1 MSPGLEFELLP
12 DPFKRPPR
20 TVRGLGPARV
30 WRLGWLA
37 AIGVA
42 AFATAFVPGEF
53 HWPVWAAF
61 LAGAAPALLSLPLS
75 GESAR
80 EDDRVQSILLVLW
93 AVGGSA
99 AAVLTGGV
107 SGAMAAWCLA
117 PVAAASTLVSSRRL
131 AEGAALL
138 RAKSQP
144 AAVIAAARPTLVS
157 NGSPDVS
164 AAVAQAHAA
173 AAACQDLDALAAAIA
188 AFDGCPLK
196 TQGAKQA
203 VVSRGPGDAPL
214 MIIGEGPG
222 ADEDAQGQ
230 PFVGRAGQLLDRML
244 KAAGLTDRV
253 FITNTV
259 FWRPPGNRT
268 PTPQEQAVCA
278 PFLERAIAL
287 VNPKMLLLIGGASAK
302 AMLKREEGI
311 LSLRGRWF
319 EWTSSDGSRELPAL
333 PTLHPAFLLR
343 QPAAKKKAWQD
354 LLTLTERLDRPE
366 RPH

>member
-1 MSPGLEFELLP
+1 MTPASRDIAAESLLAFWA
-12 DPFKRPPR
+12 D
-20 TVRGLGPARV
+20 A
-30 WRLGWLA
+30 
-37 AIGVA
+37 GVD
-42 AFATAFVPGEF
+42 ATYAD
-53 HWPVWAAF
+53 
-61 LAGAAPALLSLPLS
+61 API
-75 GESAR
+75 
-80 EDDRVQSILLVLW
+80 D
-93 AVGGSA
+93 
-99 AAVLTGGV
+99 
-107 SGAMAAWCLA
+107 
-117 PVAAASTLVSSRRL
+117 RL

-144 AAVIAAARPTLVS
+144 AAVTPAPRPMLVS

-164 AAVAQAHAA
+164 AAIAQARAA
-173 AAACQDLDALAAAIA
+173 AAACQDLEALAAAIA

-196 TQGAKQA
+196 TQGARQA
-203 VVSRGPGDAPL
+203 VISRGPGDAPL

-222 ADEDAQGQ
+222 ADEDAQGA

-244 KAAGLTDRV
+244 KAAGLTDRA

-268 PTPQEQAVCA
+268 PTTQEQAVCA
-278 PFLERAIAL
+278 PFVERAIDL
-287 VNPKMLLLIGGASAK
+287 VNPRMLMLVGGASAK
-302 AMLKREEGI
+302 AMLKRDEGI
-311 LSLRGRWF
+311 LTLRGRWF
-319 EWTSSDGSRELPAL
+319 EWTSADGARELPAL